1 MRMHFGAVFPTTQ
14 IGNDPAVIRDFAQT
28 AEGLGYR
35 RLLVYDHVVGAIH
48 SDREPPL
55 TGPYTDKDPF
65 HEPMVLLGFLAAC
78 TTTIEFEI
86 AVLVLPQRQTTLVA
100 KQTAE
105 IDVLSGGR
113 LLVAVGTGW
122 NQVEYESL
130 GVPFA
135 ARGRRLDEQI
145 EVLRALWREPLVDYT
160 GEFHRIDRAG
170 LNPLP
175 VRGDI
180 PLVFGGGSEPALR
193 RAARIG
199 DGFTFGSAGPRTHV
213 RAERLNELLV
223 EHGRDPKDF
232 PMEAMIDYSHGAQ
245 FWVDEVPRWQERGGD
260 LLSVRTMST
269 GAHHH
274 GVPELELESPGAHID
289 ALATFAAA
297 VHGG

>member
-1 MRMHFGAVFPTTQ
+1 MTMQFGAVFPTTQ
-14 IGNDPAVIRDFAQT
+14 IGNDPALIRDFAQT

-35 RLLVYDHVVGAIH
+35 RLLVYDHVGAVH
-48 SDREPPL
+48 ADREPPL
-55 TGPYTDKDPF
+55 TGPYTERDAF

-86 AVLVLPQRQTTLVA
+86 AVLVLPQRQVTLVA

-122 NQVEYESL
+122 NRVEYESL

-135 ARGRRLDEQI
+135 NRGRRLDEQV
-145 EVLRALWREPLVDYT
+145 EVLRALWREPVVDYT
-160 GEFHRIDRAG
+160 GQAHRIDRAG
-170 LNPLP
+170 LNPRP

-180 PLVFGGGSEPALR
+180 PLLFGGGSEPALR

-199 DGFTFGSAGPRTHV
+199 DGFSFGSAGARTHT
-213 RAERLNELLV
+213 RAERLHELLA
-223 EHGRDPKDF
+223 EHGRDPSQF
-232 PMEAMIDYSHGAQ
+232 PMEAMIDYSLGAP
-245 FWVDEVPRWQERGGD
+245 FWVAEVPRWQERGGAM
-260 LLSVRTMST
+260 LSVRTMST
-269 GAHHH
+269 GAHQH
-274 GVPELELESPGAHID
+274 GVPELELDSPAAHID